1 MGGYPPGMGYRDK
14 VRAGIIEP
22 HHHEC
27 EFRPIESDP
36 IIEDDAAIFVTE
48 CNYVE
53 GEYGQGWSCEETRS
67 TRFELSWVEK
77 KKRGDEP
84 NIRYHESELDHFWLV
99 AEDALIEVESDNGEV
114 VDLNPNP
121 EGGYVRAESENWIAK
136 FE

>member
-1 MGGYPPGMGYRDK
+1 MPYPPGTS
-14 VRAGIIEP
+14 AGDPNAPWNEP

-27 EFRPIESDP
+27 EFRPRESDP
-36 IIEDDAAIFVTE
+36 IIEDGAAIFVTE

-53 GEYGQGWSCEETRS
+53 GEYGQGWSCEETRQ
-67 TRFELSWVEK
+67 TRFELSWVE

-99 AEDALIEVESDNGEV
+99 GEEALIEVEKSGEV
-114 VDLNPNP
+114 VGLGHSP
-121 EGGYVRAESENWIAK
+121 GLGYVRAESENWIAK

>member
-1 MGGYPPGMGYRDK
+1 MPYPPGMGYRDK

-27 EFRPIESDP
+27 EFRPIETDP
-36 IIEDDAAIFVTE
+36 IIEDDAAIFIHE

-67 TRFELSWVEK
+67 TRFDLAWVEK
-77 KKRGDEP
+77 KLGDEP
-84 NIRYHESELDHFWLV
+84 NIRYLESELKHFWLV
-99 AEDALIEVESDNGEV
+99 AEEALIEVESDNGEV

-121 EGGYVRAESENWIAK
+121 EKGYVRVESENWVAR